1 MFSKDLLFTKIIGAL
16 KFLIFISFSLATKL
30 KIFYYI
36 FFQRITQRNTY
47 LELVMCIFHHLLD
60 YPDSVFWVLHID
72 MASL

>member
-36 FFQRITQRNTY
+36 FFQRITQRY
-47 LELVMCIFHHLLD
+47 ILGACDVHLPSFAGL
-60 YPDSVFWVLHID
+60 P
-72 MASL
+72 